1 MDACYPATAS
11 LDALLLSI
19 IGRLHTEFAMT
30 DLGALHH
37 FLGISVTRFS
47 DSLFLSQWQY
57 ALDLLQCAGM
67 SDCHSTT
74 TPMTVN
80 PSFLHQMDLLL

>member
-1 MDACYPATAS
+1 VEDIVLTAS
-11 LDALLLSI
+11 SDALLHSI
-19 IGRLHTEFAMT
+19 IDQPHIEFVVT
-30 DLGALHH
+30 DLGDLHH

>member
-37 FLGISVTRFS
+37 FWGFLSLVIQMGCFYLS
-47 DSLFLSQWQY
+47 DSMLRICYS
-57 ALDLLQCAGM
+57 A
-67 SDCHSTT
+67 
-74 TPMTVN
+74 PV
-80 PSFLHQMDLLL
+80 